1 MSRLNDFGYS
11 GLGPLRAELFPF
23 YFYDFMFGCG
33 GNNAA
38 ADMQGLVVAVMALL
52 PQCDTSYK
60 FSWRRHL
67 PLLQG

>member
-11 GLGPLRAELFPF
+11 GLGPLRAALFPF

-38 ADMQGLVVAVMALL
+38 ADMQGLVVVAMAM
-52 PQCDTSYK
+52 
-60 FSWRRHL
+60 
-67 PLLQG
+67 LLQSDAS